1 MLFQR
6 EALIIVQDLAD
17 RKGVLNS
24 SGARFQVRPS
34 CANRQRHDQNE
45 RDGNR
50 QSFLLHVMFS
60 SLKFCS
66 KLPMSNSTVPGAASN
81 H

>member
-1 MLFQR
+1 MADYAKDSEKQA
-6 EALIIVQDLAD
+6 ALRRQI
-17 RKGVLNS
+17 
-24 SGARFQVRPS
+24 RPRR
-34 CANRQRHDQNE
+34 ANRQRHDKHE
-45 RDGNR
+45 RDGDR
-50 QSFLLHVMFS
+50 QSFLLHVTFS